1 MDNPRGKGISFE
13 SLKVDEDMD
22 RYLENDDSKSKL
34 SKLKL
39 VLVDDRYSAEAVLNT
54 ETSRVRITKKQH
66 EGVTDLESNTT
77 TKGQQF
83 IRLGCW
89 N

>member
-1 MDNPRGKGISFE
+1 MGISFKPLE
-13 SLKVDEDMD
+13 VDEDLND
-22 RYLENDDSKSKL
+22 YLENDDSRRKL

-39 VLVDDRYSAEAVLNT
+39 AIVDDIYSAEAVLNT
-54 ETSRVRITKKQH
+54 KNSRVKIIKKKH
-66 EGVTDLESNTT
+66 EGLTPLDSNTT
-77 TKGQQF
+77 TEEQQF

>member
-1 MDNPRGKGISFE
+1 MDFIEICVLTSSIS
-13 SLKVDEDMD
+13 S
-22 RYLENDDSKSKL
+22 S
-34 SKLKL
+34 KL

-54 ETSRVRITKKQH
+54 ETSRVRIIKKQH
-66 EGVTDLESNTT
+66 EGVTLLDSNTT
-77 TKGQQF
+77 TKEQQF